1 MRSELD
7 ERLPAG
13 SAVLELAVSSPG
25 RSVSGGCG
33 ETWSSGFHRACLAQ
47 SDVFIGLHWP
57 RYGWIGPGMEIWGLE
72 EEVDLVG
79 RGCGDGGRGD
89 RTMVRDRYEP
99 GTRWAGECSPIGNG
113 RIVVHVGSA
122 GKRR

>member
-79 RGCGDGGRGD
+79 RGCGDG
-89 RTMVRDRYEP
+89 VA
-99 GTRWAGECSPIGNG
+99 GTGQW
-113 RIVVHVGSA
+113 
-122 GKRR
+122 